1 MPLHLY
7 NSLSREMELF
17 EPLDPHKVTV
27 YSCGPTVYNHVH
39 IGNWSLSLVSDMF
52 VRWLRESK
60 YPVVYVQN
68 ITDVEDKIIRDSRA
82 AGQDRASFTKFW
94 ADKYLRG
101 MEALECTPQVDHFPR
116 ATDYVHGMVAMI
128 QSLLDKK
135 HAYLADDGSI
145 YFRISSFPTYGELA
159 NLEKSELR
167 AGASG
172 RVSDDEYDKENVGD
186 FALWKGYV
194 EEDGDVYWKPTFTI
208 DGAGRVVKGRPGWHI
223 ECSVMATALLG
234 ARLDVHLG
242 GEDLLFP
249 HHQNEIAQSEA
260 ALDAR
265 PFVRY
270 WMHHKHLLV
279 NGAKM
284 SKSKGSFFTLQDLF
298 DRYGKKIAPAFRLL
312 ILSGH
317 YRKSLDFTF
326 AGLEA
331 AQKTLLNLRSA
342 RERFA
347 KAAAG
352 ATPSAFADDATA
364 AFTAAMDDDLNTAEA
379 LAVVHKLVSEAN
391 RRAQGETLEAGDAAA
406 ALGLLDKL
414 DRVFGLALAASGREL
429 TAPQRALVVARAQA
443 RADKDW
449 AEADRLRD
457 VLAAEGVLVKDS
469 KDGQDISFA

>member
-1 MPLHLY
+1 MPLQLY
-7 NSLSREMELF
+7 NSLSREVEPF

-27 YSCGPTVYNHVH
+27 YACGPTVYNHVH
-39 IGNWSLSLVSDMF
+39 IGNWSLFTVSDML
-52 VRWLRESK
+52 VRWLREAG

-68 ITDVEDKIIRDSRA
+68 ITDVEDKIIRDAQA
-82 AGQDRASFTKFW
+82 AGQDRATFTRHW
-94 ADKYLRG
+94 AEVYLKG
-101 MEALECTPQVDHFPR
+101 MESLDCTAQVDHFPR

-128 QSLLDKK
+128 QTLLDKK

-159 NLEKSELR
+159 NLDKSELR

-172 RVSDDEYDKENVGD
+172 RISADEYEKESVGD

-194 EEDGDVYWKPTFTI
+194 EDDGEVYWKPTFTI
-208 DGAGRVVKGRPGWHI
+208 DGDAREVKGRPGWHI

-234 ARLDVHLG
+234 ARLDIHLG

-260 ALDAR
+260 ALEAR

-270 WMHHKHLLV
+270 WLHHKHLLV

-284 SKSKGSFFTLQDLF
+284 SKSKGNFFTLQDLF
-298 DRYGKKIAPAFRLL
+298 DRYGRKIAPAFRLL

-326 AGLEA
+326 VGLEA
-331 AQKTLLNLRSA
+331 AQRTLEGLRDA
-342 RERFA
+342 RRRFT
-347 KAAAG
+347 KLAG
-352 ATPSAFADDATA
+352 SEEPSGFGDEATA
-364 AFTAAMDDDLNTAEA
+364 AFAAGMEDDLNTAEA
-379 LAVVHKLVSEAN
+379 LAAVHGLVGDAN
-391 RRAQGETLEAGDAAA
+391 RRAQEDALTPADAAA
-406 ALGLLDKL
+406 TVALLDKL
-414 DRVFGLALAASGREL
+414 DRVFGLRLAESGREL
-429 TAPQRALVVARAQA
+429 TPDEQAMIDARAQA
-443 RADKDW
+443 RTSKDW

-457 VLAAEGVLVKDS
+457 ALAELGILVKDG
-469 KDGQDISFA
+469 KDGQDVTFL